1 MKQLKD
7 IIEDEGKRKA
17 VVGDCVVLVNSEVKS
32 KGGLSGLAV
41 KAAFALVKAIKP
53 RILEESVDG
62 LIDDFVEVIQP
73 FYESFQNDA
82 GSGSLATYLE
92 QRGERVAESL
102 LGITDRRAERSSNK
116 TMVKAYKKLRPKG
129 KVHVEQAVPGIGRVL
144 ERHTADL

>member
-17 VVGDCVVLVNSEVKS
+17 VVDDCVVLVNSEVKS
-32 KGGLSGLAV
+32 KRGLGGMAV

-62 LIDDFVEVIQP
+62 LIDDFVEAVQP
-73 FYESFQNDA
+73 HYESFQNDNS
-82 GSGSLATYLE
+82 SGTLETYLN

-102 LGITDRRAERSSNK
+102 LGITDRRAERSSSK

-144 ERHTADL
+144 DRHTANL

>member
-1 MKQLKD
+1 VKQLKD
-7 IIEDEGKRKA
+7 IIEDEAKRKT
-17 VVGDCVVLVNSEVKS
+17 VVADCVVLVNSEVKS

-62 LIDDFVEVIQP
+62 LIDDFVEVLQP
-73 FYESFQNDA
+73 HYESFQSS
-82 GSGSLATYLE
+82 GSGTLETYLD
-92 QRGERVAESL
+92 QRGEQVAESL

-144 ERHTADL
+144 NQHTANL

>member
-1 MKQLKD
+1 MKQLKS
-7 IIEDEGKRKA
+7 IIEDEGDRELMIR
-17 VVGDCVVLVNSEVKS
+17 DCVALINSEVKS
-32 KGGLSGLAV
+32 KSGFSGMAV

-62 LIDDFVEVIQP
+62 LIDDFVEALQP
-73 FYESFQNDA
+73 YYEAYQND
-82 GSGSLATYLE
+82 GNPGSLETYLD

-102 LGITDRRAERSSNK
+102 LGITDRRAERASNK

-144 ERHTADL
+144 DRHTVKL